1 MNIKNII
8 KGENVEQELLKII
21 DNIHKKGPTNPYL
34 LEKLSYIKNFHPSIF
49 NKYESQLMYVMGL
62 FYKTTKPSSFLEEVY
77 SIYSNAIKDYT
88 GKSYTPMQADAYKN
102 IRDKLYFSFSA
113 PTSSGKSFLF
123 RDLIKYTDGD
133 IVIVVPSRA
142 LISEYIFEIL
152 DILKL
157 DKDVLVMQ
165 FVELVNLKH
174 SKRRI
179 YVITPERGN
188 DLFANIEKLNI
199 KLFLFDESQL
209 SEEEIRGM
217 RFDALVRRINA
228 HFPEATKVFAHPF
241 VENPEAQ
248 LIKHNL
254 NSNSSS
260 ANYTQNVV
268 GKIYSCIDKN
278 NNFYYFSPFEMPR
291 EFIIE
296 NTDIIENTLSN
307 NGTLLIYTS
316 KTSIYSKEYLKTFKK
331 YTDLC
336 TNTLDDKA
344 KSLID
349 ELKQYLGVTAT
360 KTRKYSQ
367 MIKLMERGI
376 VIHHGSIPLKARLLI
391 ERFVNAGYA
400 KICFATS
407 TLTQGINMPFDVVLI
422 ENFLFNGETDELK
435 LLEMKNLIGRAGRT
449 TNINNNFDYGYVIIH
464 KYNIKKFIDRLKGT
478 TRISDFSRLDSN
490 IETINEDF
498 QDIADAIR
506 NNSFDNELRITE
518 QQKKRIKTALEDSTI
533 FNKVKFLLDTFLP
546 EGNPIKGEKYNNLT
560 ETQKRKIKDT
570 YKEIYT
576 LHMRRKDMSTGEKA
590 VLSTTIPIL
599 LWRIQ
604 GKTFKEIVSI
614 RLNFLSENK
623 QQQEIK
629 RLYKQKIITYEEY
642 YARIE
647 NLKIH
652 YSQKFALIPNKKVK
666 QVPLFDTKKT
676 IENIDYDILIWDT
689 YDYIDKVISWTLADP
704 LSATFNLYY
713 QKTGDKRALA
723 MSNYIKY
730 GTNDNTEIWLM
741 KYGFDF
747 EDIEWIKQYVE
758 NIDENE
764 IVFNSKISE
773 LPDSKMEL
781 IERYVYT
788 ITE

>member
-8 KGENVEQELLKII
+8 KGENIEQELLKIL
-21 DNIHKKGPTNPYL
+21 DNFHKKGPTDPYM
-34 LEKLSYIKNFHPSIF
+34 LEKLSYIKKFHPSIF

-62 FYKTTKPSSFLEEVY
+62 FYKTTKPVSFLEEVY

-102 IRDKLYFSFSA
+102 IKDKSYFSFSA

-123 RDLIKYTDGD
+123 RDLIKDTVGD

-165 FVELVNLKH
+165 FIELVNLKH

-217 RFDALVRRINA
+217 RFDALVRRVSIC
-228 HFPEATKVFAHPF
+228 FPDATKVFAHPF

-248 LIKHNL
+248 LIKHNF

-291 EFIIE
+291 EFIKD
-296 NTDIIENTLSN
+296 NTDIIENILSN

-316 KTSIYSKEYLKTFKK
+316 KASIYSKEYLTTFKK

-336 TNTLDDKA
+336 TNTLDEKA
-344 KSLID
+344 KDLIE

-422 ENFLFNGETDELK
+422 ENFLFNGDTDELK

-464 KYNIKKFIDRLKGT
+464 KSNIKKFIDRLKGT
-478 TRISDFSRLDSN
+478 TRISDFSRLDSK

-498 QDIADAIR
+498 QDIAEAIQ
-506 NNSFDNELRITE
+506 NNSFDNKLRITE
-518 QQKKRIKTALEDSTI
+518 KQKNRINTALDDSTI

-546 EGNPIKGEKYNNLT
+546 EGNPIKGEKYNVLT
-560 ETQKRKIKDT
+560 DTQKRKIKDT

-614 RLNFLSENK
+614 RLDFLSENK

-629 RLYKQKIITYEEY
+629 RLYKQKIITYEEC

-689 YDYIDKVISWTLADP
+689 YDYIDKVVSWALSDP

-713 QKTGDKRALA
+713 QRTNDERALA

-758 NIDENE
+758 DIDENE